1 MGNKVSTRTARRSS
15 QKHPVPSPGQPGPA
29 PSAPEEDSGEA
40 QDGDEGYG
48 LRFES
53 CPIIRSASQA
63 SLSDKAVSDYETFM
77 HRQLELNEARRS
89 EILASLGVDFHT
101 PQNRFD
107 NITALVKSIFGVGLS
122 TVSIIEGDMAYFMS
136 RAGDWA
142 PGAPRK
148 MTLCQCL
155 SACNDSKL
163 LVVENVQ
170 MDPRFMNNPFVKGPP
185 NISFYAGA
193 PLISSFDG
201 SSYGT
206 LCLVDFKPRSFPPH
220 MYAILAQF
228 AEIVTRE
235 LERDKVLALQKE
247 AITDYALHR
256 NSIVQSLDAV
266 VEPIVVIDTGPSHWP
281 VVYMNPPAGELT
293 GCQAFVDYL
302 QPELPSFWSLFRL
315 AEDDT
320 APPAGSGA
328 RGGEAGGGGAAAAA
342 SESGSGTPSMR
353 QLAAAQ
359 AAAATLEPFSL
370 RVVPRRGAA
379 TRGGSGSMAPSDSV
393 GGSGA
398 QRDGDGGGPGPVPDD
413 PRSSGPAAAGA
424 SASNPHTASSGVS
437 SGSSAPGGP
446 ASAPILL
453 DLKPAHTSHLR
464 SGATPDLGIPVV
476 REDSLDS
483 ASDTLASYSELDPAA
498 VAAATAHAALGSLEG
513 PRRETMY
520 FCVARR
526 ADAPPPGARAPSGAA
541 RERLAGSMVAAI
553 ASGMDAAL
561 VAETPV
567 GGLAASRR
575 LALPA
580 HLFAQ
585 RPGLMREVTLGC
597 LIGVGS
603 SGRTYR
609 GMWHG
614 GRVAVKIVECWA
626 DPGAGALL
634 RQRSVEVRAEQDT
647 HAAVVEAALGRALA
661 HPHIVPTYAYAGTQ
675 GEVDARGLVHSATW
689 IVQAFCSR
697 GSLIEAVQ
705 RGDLAQDGQPNLRA
719 ILSTAGEIAG
729 ALAYLHS
736 CGIIHGDLS
745 GNNVLLTAQPN
756 DARRWVAMVSDF
768 GLSRIRG
775 MQSVHSAPHGTVTHM
790 PPELL
795 RGGPM
800 THEVDVWSFGTL
812 LWEMCAGK
820 RAWDTLSYHQVLHAL
835 VSEGQTLP
843 VKSLSGVPPLLQELM
858 ASCLATDPN
867 DRPSF
872 ARIGQKLGQMARAQR
887 PRSSQ

>member
-1 MGNKVSTRTARRSS
+1 SINVTGDVYEADGVGFELTGAREDPTLASAYQEERGVPPSECGVERMGNKVSTRTARRSS

-170 MDPRFMNNPFVKGPP
+170 MDPR
-185 NISFYAGA
+185 
-193 PLISSFDG
+193 
-201 SSYGT
+201 
-206 LCLVDFKPRSFPPH
+206 CLVDFKPRSFPPH

-328 RGGEAGGGGAAAAA
+328 RGGEAGGGGAATAA

-379 TRGGSGSMAPSDSV
+379 TRGGSGSTAPSDSV

-398 QRDGDGGGPGPVPDD
+398 QRDGGGGGPGPVPDD

-464 SGATPDLGIPVV
+464 SGATPDLGIPV
-476 REDSLDS
+476 
-483 ASDTLASYSELDPAA
+483 
-498 VAAATAHAALGSLEG
+498 
-513 PRRETMY
+513 
-520 FCVARR
+520 
-526 ADAPPPGARAPSGAA
+526 
-541 RERLAGSMVAAI
+541 
-553 ASGMDAAL
+553 
-561 VAETPV
+561 
-567 GGLAASRR
+567 
-575 LALPA
+575 
-580 HLFAQ
+580 
-585 RPGLMREVTLGC
+585 
-597 LIGVGS
+597 
-603 SGRTYR
+603 
-609 GMWHG
+609 
-614 GRVAVKIVECWA
+614 IVECWA

>member
-1 MGNKVSTRTARRSS
+1 MTPITPHSASINVTGDVYEADGVGFELTGAREDPTS

-170 MDPRFMNNPFVKGPP
+170 MDPR
-185 NISFYAGA
+185 
-193 PLISSFDG
+193 
-201 SSYGT
+201 
-206 LCLVDFKPRSFPPH
+206 CLVDFKPRSFPPH

-281 VVYMNPPAGELT
+281 V
-293 GCQAFVDYL
+293 
-302 QPELPSFWSLFRL
+302 
-315 AEDDT
+315 
-320 APPAGSGA
+320 
-328 RGGEAGGGGAAAAA
+328 
-342 SESGSGTPSMR
+342 
-353 QLAAAQ
+353 
-359 AAAATLEPFSL
+359 
-370 RVVPRRGAA
+370 
-379 TRGGSGSMAPSDSV
+379 
-393 GGSGA
+393 
-398 QRDGDGGGPGPVPDD
+398 
-413 PRSSGPAAAGA
+413 
-424 SASNPHTASSGVS
+424 
-437 SGSSAPGGP
+437 
-446 ASAPILL
+446 
-453 DLKPAHTSHLR
+453 PAHTSHLR

-526 ADAPPPGARAPSGAA
+526 ADAPPPGARAPSGAE